1 MKQEKNL
8 FLWILE
14 QMGYGKL
21 EVCVNSISSLLADL
35 KTRQE
40 TIKSNT
46 FYSPED
52 YVEILNA
59 VMEYEPNLHDAEIK
73 SYSKQM
79 EDTSTKHHF
88 ANKLENQI
96 CSLEKVENILRKLQ
110 EQIVREFIDEHGK
123 DIEQAMS
130 DFSNHGEIFQFV
142 KENIR
147 KVNLLVHCDLKG
159 YFNSSPHL

>member
-1 MKQEKNL
+1 
-8 FLWILE
+8 
-14 QMGYGKL
+14 MGYGKL

-79 EDTSTKHHF
+79 EDTSTKHHL
-88 ANKLENQI
+88 NSTKL
-96 CSLEKVENILRKLQ
+96 
-110 EQIVREFIDEHGK
+110 F
-123 DIEQAMS
+123 
-130 DFSNHGEIFQFV
+130 
-142 KENIR
+142 
-147 KVNLLVHCDLKG
+147 
-159 YFNSSPHL
+159 